1 MKLLGALAVVLV
13 LAGCASDPPEQRGAE
28 RAVARTANAESADCT
43 SRSRIWFKE
52 GPPANV
58 FVCSVKLGDGYCDR
72 YRVDRNGAQYRARV
86 LERHGNCT
94 LPAG

>member
-1 MKLLGALAVVLV
+1 MVV
-13 LAGCASDPPEQRGAE
+13 CSTPIE
-28 RAVARTANAESADCT
+28 RAA
-43 SRSRIWFKE
+43 
-52 GPPANV
+52 PANV